1 MREAKLVL
9 SQNGLHL
16 GGLCRIPS
24 SQYPRDAVITQRPEA
39 LQEIERGESVDFLIS
54 DGPKS
59 FAVAMPELRHRT
71 MGQALRILDGLGLVA
86 PAVRE
91 IHRPGQPLNT
101 IVGQN
106 PLAGYRADG
115 NSSIILT
122 VNRVPQPKG
131 PQAKL
136 WWITYQMEPGYFK
149 KEVALSRNQAG
160 EDVLSYSKIH
170 RPGDRLDW
178 LVWAQA
184 PEEVIVLVDGMVQR
198 LKADVFDWGD
208 MLRLHDISS
217 GEEPATLPREE

>member
-16 GGLCRIPS
+16 GGICRIFS
-24 SQYPRDAVITQRPEA
+24 SQYPRDTIITQLPEA

-59 FAVAMPELRHRT
+59 FAVAMPELRQRT
-71 MGQALRILDGLGLVA
+71 IGQALKILDGFGLVA
-86 PAVRE
+86 PTVKE
-91 IHRPGQPLNT
+91 IHQPGQPLNT
-101 IVGQN
+101 IVGQD

-115 NSSIILT
+115 DSAIILT
-122 VNRVPQPKG
+122 VNRKPRARG

-160 EDVLSYSKIH
+160 EAVLSYSRIH

-178 LVWAQA
+178 LVWVQT
-184 PEEVIVLVDGMVQR
+184 PEEVIVQVDGVVQR
-198 LKADVFDWGD
+198 LKADDFDWGD
-208 MLRLHDISS
+208 MLTFEYISS
-217 GEEPATLPREE
+217 GDEPATLY